1 MGDATTSTNGES
13 PDDSAPTGALSGV
26 RVLEI
31 GSLIAGPFAGRL
43 LADMGAEVVKIES
56 PAELDPLRE
65 WGQGHIDG
73 RGLLWPVQS
82 RNKKLVTL
90 DLRKGKEIFLRLVSR
105 SDVVL
110 ENFKPGTLERWG
122 LGYDE
127 LRAVNPAIVLVRVS
141 GYGQS
146 GPDASRA
153 GFAAVAEAV
162 SGLRSLNGYPGEAPP
177 RYGVSL
183 GDSLAGLFATVG
195 ALAALHQRD
204 HSDAHEGQVV
214 DVSLIESCMALL
226 ESVIPEFDLLGLVRQ
241 PSGTGLDGVA
251 PSNIFR
257 TNDNKWVVIAAS
269 KDNLFIELCR
279 VMGRPELAVDPRFRD
294 HVARGVNQPG
304 VERIVAEWAGTK
316 SAADIDHVLR
326 HAGIP
331 SGPVNSV
338 ADVVADEHLRERG
351 AFVVH
356 RDKELGEF
364 VGPGVVPRLSR
375 TQGGVR
381 WSGEWTPG
389 AHNDE
394 IFGELLGLTRNE
406 LEELSAMGIL

>member
-1 MGDATTSTNGES
+1 
-13 PDDSAPTGALSGV
+13 
-26 RVLEI
+26 
-31 GSLIAGPFAGRL
+31 
-43 LADMGAEVVKIES
+43 
-56 PAELDPLRE
+56 
-65 WGQGHIDG
+65 
-73 RGLLWPVQS
+73 
-82 RNKKLVTL
+82 
-90 DLRKGKEIFLRLVSR
+90 
-105 SDVVL
+105 
-110 ENFKPGTLERWG
+110 
-122 LGYDE
+122 
-127 LRAVNPAIVLVRVS
+127 
-141 GYGQS
+141 
-146 GPDASRA
+146 
-153 GFAAVAEAV
+153 
-162 SGLRSLNGYPGEAPP
+162 
-177 RYGVSL
+177 
-183 GDSLAGLFATVG
+183 
-195 ALAALHQRD
+195 
-204 HSDAHEGQVV
+204 
-214 DVSLIESCMALL
+214 MALL

-294 HVARGVNQPG
+294 HVARGVNQSG

-375 TQGGVR
+375 TPGGVR

-406 LEELSAMGIL
+406 LEELSAIGIL